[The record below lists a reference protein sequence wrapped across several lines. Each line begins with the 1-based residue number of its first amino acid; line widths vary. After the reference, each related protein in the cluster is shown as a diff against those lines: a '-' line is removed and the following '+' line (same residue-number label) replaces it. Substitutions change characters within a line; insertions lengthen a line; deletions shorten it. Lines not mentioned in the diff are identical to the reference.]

1 MSTRIGRRQGTVND
15 DGFTLV
21 ELIIAVVIIGVISV
35 PLTGVILSYLKN
47 SDATTA
53 RLLESHDAQIASAYW
68 AQDVASVGVHSP
80 ASPYPLTQSV
90 ETSVVSSSSLFPCG
104 TTWTTP
110 TTAPIVTLAWD
121 DFSGA
126 GASVVKDLVAYVV
139 RTDTG
144 ETQLHRLRCNGS
156 ATAVS
161 DTTVAH
167 NLDPSTPP
175 TVGCFGQSGNSTAC
189 SAAPLVPETI
199 TLTLTLK
206 NAGNRGAAYIVP
218 LTGQRRQS

>member
-1 MSTRIGRRQGTVND
+1 MKTRIGRRQSSVDD

-21 ELIIAVVIIGVISV
+21 ELIIAVIIIGVISV

-47 SDATTA
+47 TDATTA

-68 AQDVASVGVHSP
+68 AQDVASVGVRSTT
-80 ASPYPLTQSV
+80 SPYPLTQSV
-90 ETSVVSSSSLFPCG
+90 ETSVVSTASKFPCG

-121 DFSGA
+121 DFSGPGTA
-126 GASVVKDLVAYVV
+126 VVDRVAYIT
-139 RTDTG
+139 RTDSG

-161 DTTVAH
+161 DVTVSH

-175 TVGCFGQSGNSTAC
+175 TVECFDQSNTSTAC
-189 SAAPLVPETI
+189 SGAPLVPETV

-206 NAGNRGAAYIVP
+206 NAGNKGTAYVVP